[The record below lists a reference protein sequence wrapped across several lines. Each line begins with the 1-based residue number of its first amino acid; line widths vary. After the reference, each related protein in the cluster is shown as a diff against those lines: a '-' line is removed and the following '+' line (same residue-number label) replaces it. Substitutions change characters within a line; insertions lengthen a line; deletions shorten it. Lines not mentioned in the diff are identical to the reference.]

1 MEIINVSS
9 DDESVNENCPI
20 INQQEDFILDE
31 HAAMFCFVYKYY
43 YNKNP
48 ILQILFSNQTTKKK
62 PKIMLTSS
70 APHASARPL
79 SSRRTP
85 KSRAPKPPKS
95 RRAPSG
101 SARTTNCS
109 RRGAR

>member
-62 PKIMLTSS
+62 PKKSKKLIGQTNFS
-70 APHASARPL
+70 
-79 SSRRTP
+79 P
-85 KSRAPKPPKS
+85 KDVGLRKKEKMKAGTMDIKVGEKS
-95 RRAPSG
+95 
-101 SARTTNCS
+101 
-109 RRGAR
+109 